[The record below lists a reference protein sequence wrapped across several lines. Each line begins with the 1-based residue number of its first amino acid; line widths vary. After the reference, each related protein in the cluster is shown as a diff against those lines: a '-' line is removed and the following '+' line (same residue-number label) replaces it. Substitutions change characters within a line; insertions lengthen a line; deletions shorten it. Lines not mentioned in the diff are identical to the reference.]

1 MASPV
6 PPDLLNDKQRARRK
20 RVTDAAI
27 ALAATGGYDAMQMR
41 DVSEHADVALGTIYR
56 YFSSKDHL
64 LVSAMA
70 EWTGEL
76 EARLDRSPPRGDT
89 PADQLVDVLRRA
101 CRNLERQ
108 PLLAAA
114 LVKAMASSDEGVA
127 EAAQT
132 VQGQIRGFSEPILQH
147 LDDDVREDI
156 ILVIRSVWHSTLLN
170 WVNGRH
176 DDLSAVGEQLERA
189 VRLVVPAGPATV
201 DPSPD
206 GADGRSG

>member
-6 PPDLLNDKQRARRK
+6 PPTLLNDKQRARRK

-76 EARLDRSPPRGDT
+76 ESRLDRSPPRGDT

-127 EAAQT
+127 EAAQI
-132 VQGQIRGFSEPILQH
+132 VQGQIRGFAEPLLQH
-147 LDDDVREDI
+147 LDDDVREDV

-176 DDLSAVGEQLERA
+176 DDLGAVGEQLERA
-189 VRLVVPAGPATV
+189 VRLVVP
-201 DPSPD
+201 D
-206 GADGRSG
+206 GARRDGSRTDGPVKSTS